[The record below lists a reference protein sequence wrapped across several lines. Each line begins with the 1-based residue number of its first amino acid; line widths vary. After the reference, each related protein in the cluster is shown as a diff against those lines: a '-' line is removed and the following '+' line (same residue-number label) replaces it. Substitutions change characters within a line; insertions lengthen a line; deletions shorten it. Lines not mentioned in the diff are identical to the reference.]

1 MNASETHTLVGR
13 KEEIIFLHFFAN
25 VYFHRVTSKAMFQ
38 VINISYLP
46 LVPPCITSGLP
57 FPVQSLCPLQVG
69 IKLLLFFSPCL
80 GYGAKVIKA
89 EPVEQL
95 CHLGSFGYKEQRL
108 TQLSQVTVCGYIVC
122 VCVCVC
128 VAI

>member
-25 VYFHRVTSKAMFQ
+25 VHFHTVTSKAMFQ
-38 VINISYLP
+38 VINVTYIA

-69 IKLLLFFSPCL
+69 IKLLLFFSPRL
-80 GYGAKVIKA
+80 GCGAKVIKA
-89 EPVEQL
+89 EPVEQV
-95 CHLGSFGYKEQRL
+95 CHLGPFGYKEQRL
-108 TQLSQVTVCGYIVC
+108 NQLSQVTVCGCI
-122 VCVCVC
+122 
-128 VAI
+128 